1 MIAEIALVV
10 VLLVVLGVWLTLAR
24 ANRIDLLH
32 QKVTRSAATLDA
44 QLLRRAGLAAELA
57 RSGVLDPASSMLLG
71 AAAEDCLAH
80 DPMPSDA
87 ALPDVLAGDH
97 FGAHREQSE
106 SDLTRVLREGLQGAY
121 LAEDPLV
128 GDVLTAWRRAGYARR
143 FHNDAVGQTVR
154 LRSKAT
160 VRLLRLAGH
169 APMPQMVD
177 LDDALPSS

>member
-1 MIAEIALVV
+1 MTAEIALVA
-10 VLLVVLGVWLTLAR
+10 VLLVGIGVWLTLAR

-57 RSGVLDPASSMLLG
+57 RSGILDPATSILLG
-71 AAAEDCLAH
+71 GAAEECLSH

-97 FGAHREQSE
+97 FGPHREQAE
-106 SDLTRVLREGLQGAY
+106 SDLTRVLREGLQGAD
-121 LAEDPLV
+121 LTEDPLV
-128 GDVLTAWRRAGYARR
+128 ADVLTAWRRAGYARR
-143 FHNDAVGQTVR
+143 FHNDAVAQTIR
-154 LRSKAT
+154 LRSKLS

-169 APMPQMVD
+169 APMPRMVD
-177 LDDALPSS
+177 LDDALPTA